1 MAEVEL
7 EQQAALIPG
16 QRPATGPETASS
28 EESDDILDSDLPERQ
43 IPAQRSALS
52 ERDQRILAF
61 ERRWW
66 RHAGAK
72 EQAIRETFEL
82 SATRYYQVLNKLL
95 DDPLALE
102 FDAVLVN
109 RLRRLRMSRAR
120 SRA

>member
-1 MAEVEL
+1 MAEAEL
-7 EQQAALIPG
+7 DRVEQQTTHIPA
-16 QRPATGPETASS
+16 QRTEVPPDTDET
-28 EESDDILDSDLPERQ
+28 DDILDSDLPERPV
-43 IPAQRSALS
+43 PAQRSALS
-52 ERDQRILAF
+52 DRDQRILSF
-61 ERRWW
+61 ERQWW

-82 SATRYYQVLNKLL
+82 SATRYYQALNKLL
-95 DDPLALE
+95 DDPEALA